1 MTPYTG
7 RREDQRL
14 LTGKGQYTAD
24 FNLPGQLYAWF
35 LRSDRAHARIRSIDK
50 SAAEAAPGVK
60 LVLTGADLAGLGF
73 KGITPMAV
81 HFKGRGGMK
90 LCVPERAPL
99 AHPEVHFGG
108 EAVALV
114 IADSAPAA
122 RDATELIEVDYEEL
136 PAVIGFDRA
145 LAQGATQLHENVP
158 GNVTFDWEY
167 GDEQKTAEAFKR
179 ADHIV
184 KVTMES
190 PRVAPTPMEPRAVL
204 AAYDKAKD
212 LYTIRLE
219 HQGLPAIRS
228 SLAAMLGVDQARI
241 RLEFVDVGGAFG
253 ARMSPYAEYIAVIH
267 AAKALGAPVKWVS
280 TRSEDFLNDGHGRGI
295 RLSGELALDK
305 SGKFIAL
312 RTNWLADSGAYHSQA
327 GSLTNCGNG
336 MTMGAG
342 PYLVEALYGRQ
353 RQVMTNT
360 APTDA
365 YRGAGRP
372 EAAFIVEALVDEA
385 AVQLKMD
392 PLELRRRNAIPR
404 EAMPYT
410 TLTGTPFDSADFRG
424 MLDAVERESE
434 WKTFPARRA
443 EAARRGKL
451 RGIGCGLFIEPS
463 GGGGVPKDQGAVE
476 FAPNGEIIL
485 RLVAGASGQGHETLF
500 PQLVGQW
507 LGIDPAK
514 IHLKA
519 GDPDGPAL
527 IGGASIGSRTAMSLG
542 SSFKVASDE
551 IIRKGQELAAS
562 ALEAPSAD
570 IEFRDG
576 RYVVKGTDRA
586 VKLLDLVERHRG
598 KGGDGRH
605 PLDTIGETDAQRA
618 FPSGAHVCEIEV
630 DPETGESEIVS
641 YTAVDDIGRALNP
654 VMAEGQLHGGVV
666 QSVGHVFGE
675 HVVYDEES
683 GQMLSGT
690 FMDYTMPRA
699 DCMRGFKLKDHSI
712 PSPNNLMGAK
722 GAGEAG
728 TTGGLPTCM
737 SAVMDA
743 LRSAGVKQFD
753 MPASPLRVWQALQ
766 GVKKAA

>member
-7 RREDQRL
+7 RREDERL
-14 LTGKGQYTAD
+14 LTGKGQFTSD
-24 FNLPGQLYAWF
+24 FSLPGQLYAWF

-60 LVLTGADLAGLGF
+60 LVLTGADIAGLGF
-73 KGITPMAV
+73 KPITPMAI
-81 HFKGRGGMK
+81 HFKGKGGTK
-90 LCVPERAPL
+90 VSVPDRLPL

-114 IADSAPAA
+114 IADSAGAA

-145 LAQGATQLHENVP
+145 LAPGATQLHENVP
-158 GNVTFDWEY
+158 GNITFDWEY
-167 GDEQKTAEAFKR
+167 GDEQKTAAAFAR
-179 ADHIV
+179 ADHVV
-184 KVTMES
+184 KVTIES

-212 LYTIRLE
+212 LYTLRME

-228 SLAAMLGVDQARI
+228 SISAMMGIDASKV

-267 AAKALGAPVKWVS
+267 ASKVIGAPVKWVS

-295 RLSGELALDK
+295 RLTGELALDK

-312 RTNWLADSGAYHSQA
+312 RTDWLADSGAYHSQA
-327 GSLTNCGNG
+327 GTLTNSGNG
-336 MTMGAG
+336 LTMGAG
-342 PYLVEALYGRQ
+342 PYIVEALYGRH

-392 PLELRRRNAIPR
+392 PLALRRKNAIPK

-410 TLTGTPFDSADFRG
+410 TLTGTPFDSADFSG
-424 MLDAVERESE
+424 MIDAVEREAN

-443 EAARRGKL
+443 EAAKRGKL
-451 RGIGCGLFIEPS
+451 RGIGCGVFIEPS
-463 GGGGVPKDQGAVE
+463 GGGGVPKDQAAVE
-476 FAPNGEIIL
+476 FHKNGQIVLHI
-485 RLVAGASGQGHETLF
+485 VAGASGQSHETVF

-507 LGIDPAK
+507 LGIDPEK
-514 IHLKA
+514 IILKA
-519 GDPDGPAL
+519 GDADGPVL
-527 IGGASIGSRTAMSLG
+527 IGGASIGSRTAMSQG
-542 SSFKVASDE
+542 SSFKAASDE
-551 IIRKGQELAAS
+551 IIRKGQELAAN

-576 RYVVKGTDRA
+576 RYVVKGTDREIR
-586 VKLLDLVERHRG
+586 LTDLVERHHG
-598 KGGDGRH
+598 KGANGMH
-605 PLDTIGETDAQRA
+605 PLDTIGESNAARA
-618 FPSGAHVCEIEV
+618 FPSGAHVLEIEV
-630 DPETGESEIVS
+630 DPETGVTDVIR
-641 YTAVDDIGRALNP
+641 YTAVDDIGRAINP
-654 VMAEGQLHGGVV
+654 VMAEGQVHGGVM
-666 QSVGHVFGE
+666 QSIGQVFGE

-699 DCMRGFKLKDHSI
+699 DSLREFILKDHSI
-712 PSPNNLMGAK
+712 PSPNNVLGAK

-728 TTGGLPTCM
+728 TTGALPTCM

-766 GVKKAA
+766 GVKG